1 MALVSLLNIG
11 IYLTF
16 KNLFMQAMKSTL
28 SDRLPYLMLSAEDF
42 SESFIDQK
50 FQLVILHSVLF
61 YIIVKSFE
69 TSLINL

>member
-1 MALVSLLNIG
+1 
-11 IYLTF
+11 
-16 KNLFMQAMKSTL
+16 MQAMKSTL